1 MQQAIRQETHTS
13 VCVGIITT
21 QAADLRT
28 MLRTRDESFL
38 VHHGLGLAWG
48 AVEVGGAARCFCSL
62 FPSLKLFGFSD
73 SDSEKSTCV
82 SLSLHVH
89 VSLALSRPALIL
101 KLKLFTACG
110 ACGAALVCSYI
121 IYSC

>member
-48 AVEVGGAARCFCSL
+48 AVEVGGAARCFCSGL
-62 FPSLKLFGFSD
+62 FPSLQLFGD
-73 SDSEKSTCV
+73 SDSEKIHV
-82 SLSLHVH
+82 RLSLSPCLSR
-89 VSLALSRPALIL
+89 SLAARAHFKIKIIHGVWRVWRCSR
-101 KLKLFTACG
+101 LF
-110 ACGAALVCSYI
+110 
-121 IYSC
+121 IYHI